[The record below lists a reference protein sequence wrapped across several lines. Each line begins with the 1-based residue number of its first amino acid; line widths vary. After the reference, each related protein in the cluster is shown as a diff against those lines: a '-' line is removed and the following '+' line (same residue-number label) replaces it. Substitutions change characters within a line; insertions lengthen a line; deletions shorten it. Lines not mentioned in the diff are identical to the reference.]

1 MPRPVPSPENE
12 KVRTTISLPARIVTA
27 AKSYAV
33 THPMENLDGFS
44 AIVSEALTE
53 YLEKRHPGL
62 VTAAA
67 EMIRGEIYTAP
78 EVGEGILAEDAGTGF
93 SSDVQKILR
102 RGVELERR
110 QALGAVAKGGK
121 AAKPNRAKRAGTLR
135 GSVR

>member
-27 AKSYAV
+27 ARSYAV

-67 EMIRGEIYTAP
+67 EMIRREIYSAP
-78 EVGEGILAEDAGTGF
+78 DIGDGIVEEDGGAGF
-93 SSDVQKILR
+93 SSDVQRILR
-102 RGVELERR
+102 RGLELERR
-110 QALGAVAKGGK
+110 QALGAAAKGEK
-121 AAKPNRAKRAGTLR
+121 ALKPNRPKRARTLQA
-135 GSVR
+135 